1 MNINDFDN
9 IFKDNSLFKKNNSKL
24 FNDLDN
30 EQDVLKEEHLS
41 FKLSLR
47 KQKLQEKIYS
57 KRNFNQK
64 EPIYNFF
71 QNLEKKDYT
80 QEDIK
85 NGKIYDDLKNVYN
98 KKNEKELRNTI
109 YSISIFF
116 SGKEFDFLE
125 FKKYLSN
132 NDNNDNLINNEDD
145 IKNKIKSLPLLI
157 LEIAFN
163 TQDKTIYIFSFNLLL
178 NFTYISHDF
187 CTKITNEQNI
197 KIMFNKLIFFYP
209 FFAEEKNNNK
219 IYDINDKNEAYYFG
233 SQILKLLGNLFL
245 SSDSYEPFEANNFY
259 EKIFYLL
266 SEFDLD
272 SKDKK
277 FICFRYDYLDTLI
290 WLISIFLDEI
300 KNFGII
306 YSDKVIN
313 IIPNLLNFIRGFYF
327 TKETDVLSN
336 IIKLIYQLSE
346 INDDIKLKIV
356 DSEGIKN
363 ITNLFRYLFN
373 NGQNDD
379 EIILTPEITLQIL
392 YIFINIFELDSKYLY
407 NIDYSEFAVVL
418 KELFSIYKMHHSNHY
433 DIQSNLL
440 ILLSNLACFDDIEE
454 IIIKI
459 LMNNNIIKYVFNY
472 YNKYH
477 KLDVLIFM
485 DNIMIKQHKKVRDFI
500 LNMGGFEIIKNNICI
515 YNGDCI
521 NLIEKSITVLYNL
534 IKAEKAF
541 NIRLLFEKLY
551 KTSIPDK
558 LKEIDSNI
566 DLTKEKEILIKSII
580 SDCEIYEK
588 SLED

>member
-1 MNINDFDN
+1 MMI
-9 IFKDNSLFKKNNSKL
+9 
-24 FNDLDN
+24 
-30 EQDVLKEEHLS
+30 
-41 FKLSLR
+41 
-47 KQKLQEKIYS
+47 
-57 KRNFNQK
+57 
-64 EPIYNFF
+64 
-71 QNLEKKDYT
+71 
-80 QEDIK
+80 
-85 NGKIYDDLKNVYN
+85 
-98 KKNEKELRNTI
+98 
-109 YSISIFF
+109 
-116 SGKEFDFLE
+116 
-125 FKKYLSN
+125 
-132 NDNNDNLINNEDD
+132 
-145 IKNKIKSLPLLI
+145 
-157 LEIAFN
+157 
-163 TQDKTIYIFSFNLLL
+163 
-178 NFTYISHDF
+178 
-187 CTKITNEQNI
+187 
-197 KIMFNKLIFFYP
+197 
-209 FFAEEKNNNK
+209 
-219 IYDINDKNEAYYFG
+219 
-233 SQILKLLGNLFL
+233 
-245 SSDSYEPFEANNFY
+245 
-259 EKIFYLL
+259 
-266 SEFDLD
+266 
-272 SKDKK
+272 
-277 FICFRYDYLDTLI
+277 
-290 WLISIFLDEI
+290 
-300 KNFGII
+300 
-306 YSDKVIN
+306 
-313 IIPNLLNFIRGFYF
+313 
-327 TKETDVLSN
+327 
-336 IIKLIYQLSE
+336 
-346 INDDIKLKIV
+346 LKIV

-363 ITNLFRYLFN
+363 ITNLFGYLFN